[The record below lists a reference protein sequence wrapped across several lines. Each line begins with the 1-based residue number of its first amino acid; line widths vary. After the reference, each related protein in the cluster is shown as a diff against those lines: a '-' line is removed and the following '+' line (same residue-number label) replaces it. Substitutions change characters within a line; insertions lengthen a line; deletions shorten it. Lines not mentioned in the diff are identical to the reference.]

1 MVYLGQ
7 KASGRDNNLN
17 LIRAIAA
24 TAVLV
29 SHAFPIT
36 LGPTASEP
44 LVASTGHSLGGLSVY
59 AFFAISGFLISM
71 SFERTSSWLSFLTA
85 RFLRLVPGLVVSL
98 ALVAFVLGPIVTS
111 LSLGAYF
118 SHLETY
124 TFVIRNT
131 LLAPLQFT
139 LPGVFETQP
148 YTSVEGSIWTL
159 FYEVICYMGV
169 FVLGVMGLLSK
180 KVWMALGLL
189 AYIAVWLLVEAKGA
203 HPRIAA
209 LQDLSL
215 AFVIGMA
222 FYVWRD
228 RLPLSI
234 LGVAVLAVLAW
245 VLRDTVTYD
254 LALVLALSYGVF
266 WLGYIP
272 AGALRAYN
280 SLGDYSYGI
289 YIYAF
294 PLQGAAVW
302 ALGNQSPLTNM
313 IVAFIPTLILSVLS
327 WHLIEGPAL
336 NAKSAVMA
344 RLGKGKPA

>member
-1 MVYLGQ
+1 
-7 KASGRDNNLN
+7 
-17 LIRAIAA
+17 
-24 TAVLV
+24 
-29 SHAFPIT
+29 
-36 LGPTASEP
+36 
-44 LVASTGHSLGGLSVY
+44 
-59 AFFAISGFLISM
+59 
-71 SFERTSSWLSFLTA
+71 
-85 RFLRLVPGLVVSL
+85 
-98 ALVAFVLGPIVTS
+98 
-111 LSLGAYF
+111 
-118 SHLETY
+118 
-124 TFVIRNT
+124 
-131 LLAPLQFT
+131 
-139 LPGVFETQP
+139 
-148 YTSVEGSIWTL
+148 
-159 FYEVICYMGV
+159 MGV